1 MDFRKKKIN
10 KRIPGCGGCGGL
22 DKNGLHGP
30 MDLNAEASG
39 RGTIS
44 EGSGGVALLKEVC
57 HWGGL

>member
-1 MDFRKKKIN
+1 MDFRKKNFTKESLDMVAV
-10 KRIPGCGGCGGL
+10 GGWIRMVS
-22 DKNGLHGP
+22 

-44 EGSGGVALLKEVC
+44 EGSGGVALLKDVC